1 MRRRKAITNLTIMVV
16 LSAVVLGLTFKF
28 ENSPLLGLDLRGGV
42 SVVLEPTAVADGASI
57 PDDTY
62 ETAIS
67 IMNQRVNSI
76 GVAEPDI
83 HRQGDDIVV
92 QIAGVKDP
100 DEAIRIVGETAEL
113 RFRPVLANLGRDT
126 STETQTTSS
135 LPTETVPG
143 TTPGTTAPITPP
155 SSAAPTPDSTV
166 APESTV
172 APTSSTPPTSTTA
185 NAAGFARQQTPTT
198 AAPTESTIAPT
209 ATTLAPGDPTATT
222 LAPGDPTATT
232 LAPGDPTATTA
243 PPVTAAPTTAPADT
257 SGAGGTTPREKDL
270 PEATVILPGD
280 PKGDTAGLRYQL
292 GPVLLTGTALEGAS
306 AGLSERGEWQVNPKF
321 KAGADGIDLFNKA
334 ASLCFSKAPQ
344 CPTGQLAMTLDSK
357 VISAPNINAA
367 TFSADQIQITG
378 KFDEDTARNLSTS
391 LNFGALPIVLT
402 PLSSEIVSSTLG
414 NDALNAGLLAG
425 LVGFILVAIYMIAFY
440 RLLGVLAVLKLGI
453 EGALLW
459 AFISYLGSNA
469 GLALT
474 LAGITGIIVSIGVSL
489 DSNVVYYEHLRDD
502 VRNGRTVRSAVDRS
516 FASAF
521 STILKADGASLL
533 GAALLY
539 WLAVGPVRGFAF
551 YLGLSTVLD
560 LVSSYF
566 YMRPVVYLATSSAF
580 CRNHPG
586 WFGLPPA
593 PAVVDAEPALRQRP
607 SKDRGATGRARKR
620 ADSNDASAT
629 PKAEADATTGAN

>member
-1 MRRRKAITNLTIMVV
+1 MRRRKAITNLTIMVL

-42 SVVLEPTAVADGASI
+42 SVVLEPTAVAEGASI
-57 PDDTY
+57 PDETY

-113 RFRPVLANLGRDT
+113 RFRPVLANLGPDT

-143 TTPGTTAPITPP
+143 TTPGTTAALTPP
-155 SSAAPTPDSTV
+155 SSAAPAPDSTV

-198 AAPTESTIAPT
+198 AAPTDSTIAPT
-209 ATTLAPGDPTATT
+209 ATTVAPVDPTATT
-222 LAPGDPTATT
+222 LAPVDPTATT
-232 LAPGDPTATTA
+232 V
-243 PPVTAAPTTAPADT
+243 PPVTAPPTTAPADT

-378 KFDEDTARNLSTS
+378 KFDEDAARSLSTA

-425 LVGFILVAIYMIAFY
+425 LVGFILVALYMIAFY

-453 EGALLW
+453 EGALIW

-551 YLGLSTVLD
+551 FLGLSTVLD

-593 PAVVDAEPALRQRP
+593 PVVVDAEPALRQRP
-607 SKDRGATGRARKR
+607 SKDKGAAGRARKQ
-620 ADSNDASAT
+620 AGSNASAS
-629 PKAEADATTGAN
+629 PKADADATTGAN